1 MQAARGAALTGP
13 PGASNPP
20 GPSGR
25 RRLGLVLAVAAA
37 VYVADV
43 VSKIIVVA
51 TLPPRHLVHVVDGL
65 LTLQLVRNSGAAF
78 SLGTSMTVVFT
89 LIAVGVIIFILRTS
103 RQLRSLPWAITLG
116 LLLGGATGNL
126 TDRLLRSPGLFR
138 GDVVDWI
145 QLPHWPVFNVADS
158 AIVCGGLL
166 AVFLAARGVRL
177 DGTHDGHGGHGRVGA
192 APPGRGY
199 PGDPPPTQA
208 AGDPPVRPGQAGQ
221 ARQPDQLRQP
231 GQAWQPDQVRQ
242 PGQVRQPDQPRQPG
256 QLRQPGQVRQPD
268 QPRQP
273 DQLRQPGQVRQP
285 DQPGPAGERGSA
297 AGDSRA

>member
-1 MQAARGAALTGP
+1 
-13 PGASNPP
+13 
-20 GPSGR
+20 
-25 RRLGLVLAVAAA
+25 VAAT

-51 TLPPRHLVHVVDGL
+51 TLRPRHLVHVVDGL

-78 SLGTSMTVVFT
+78 SLGTSLTVVFT

-158 AIVCGGLL
+158 AIVCGGAL
-166 AVFLAARGVRL
+166 AVLLAARGIRL
-177 DGTHDGHGGHGRVGA
+177 DGTHDGHGRPGGGEHGRGHPGDR
-192 APPGRGY
+192 PPRQATGIPPAY
-199 PGDPPPTQA
+199 PGQPAQ
-208 AGDPPVRPGQAGQ
+208 PGQAGQ
-221 ARQPDQLRQP
+221 TSKASQLGEP
-231 GQAWQPDQVRQ
+231 G
-242 PGQVRQPDQPRQPG
+242 QPG
-256 QLRQPGQVRQPD
+256 QLGQVGP
-268 QPRQP
+268 
-273 DQLRQPGQVRQP
+273 
-285 DQPGPAGERGSA
+285 PGPAEERGSA